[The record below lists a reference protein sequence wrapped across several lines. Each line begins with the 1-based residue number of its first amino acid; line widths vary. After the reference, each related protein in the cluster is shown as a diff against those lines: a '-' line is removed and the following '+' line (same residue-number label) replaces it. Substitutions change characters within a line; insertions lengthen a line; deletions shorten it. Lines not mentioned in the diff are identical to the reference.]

1 LDNAIHAGERD
12 RAKSGSDTGTRVVV
26 ILVTYKN
33 GADAKACL
41 ASLERSTYRNFE
53 VHICENGGRDA
64 FRDLTAQFGRE
75 AVLQDAPGQRD
86 LSRILETWRGV
97 LPDGGQTLFLHS
109 AAGNLGYAGA
119 INAILSELAPDP
131 AWSAVWI
138 LNPDTTVHPR
148 ALEAALDRAGTGRY
162 GIVGSRLVLEETGE
176 VQLYG
181 GLWRRWMGRG
191 YNIGLGAPADAAA
204 DVTAIES
211 AMHYVSGAAMLVSR
225 QFIESVG
232 PMDESYF
239 LYCEEVDWCL
249 RRREFALGYAHESI
263 VYHTHGTTTG
273 ASLEHGSRSE
283 LSVYL
288 EERNK
293 LLLTR
298 RHFPS
303 IYPAVLAVTFLLT
316 AQYLSKR
323 QVSSFKVALAGW
335 LAGVRGEQGIPPR
348 FRETHGAPPS

>member
-1 LDNAIHAGERD
+1 LDNAIPTGEPHR
-12 RAKSGSDTGTRVVV
+12 SDTGSETSTRVAV
-26 ILVTYKN
+26 ILVTYNN
-33 GADAKACL
+33 GADARACL
-41 ASLERSTYRNFE
+41 ASLERSSHRNFE
-53 VHICENGGRDA
+53 VHICENGGEEA
-64 FRDLTAQFGRE
+64 FRDLTAQFGRR
-75 AVLQDAPGQRD
+75 AV
-86 LSRILETWRGV
+86 
-97 LPDGGQTLFLHS
+97 

-119 INAILSELAPDP
+119 INAILSDLASDPD
-131 AWSAVWI
+131 WSAVWI

-148 ALEAALDRAGTGRY
+148 ALEAALEREGSGRY

-181 GLWRRWMGRG
+181 GRWRRWMGRG
-191 YNIGLGAPADAAA
+191 YNIGLGAPADAVA
-204 DVTAIES
+204 DVTAVES

-225 QFIESVG
+225 SFIASVG
-232 PMDESYF
+232 LMDESYF

-249 RRREFALGYAHESI
+249 RRGEFALGYAHDSI

-273 ASLEHGSRSE
+273 ASLEHGRRSD

-293 LLLTR
+293 LLLTK
-298 RHFPS
+298 RHFPA

-323 QVSSFKVALAGW
+323 QVPSFKVALAGW
-335 LAGVRGEQGIPPR
+335 LAGVRGEQGIPLR
-348 FRETHGAPPS
+348 FRGSHGAPPA

>member
-1 LDNAIHAGERD
+1 MAGP
-12 RAKSGSDTGTRVVV
+12 DTGARVVV

-41 ASLERSTYRNFE
+41 ASLERSTHRNFE
-53 VHICENGGRDA
+53 VHICENGGEDA
-64 FRDLTAQFGRE
+64 FRELTAQFGGG
-75 AVLQDAPGQRD
+75 AVLQNAAGERDPG
-86 LSRILETWRGV
+86 RIRETWRSV
-97 LPDGGQTLFLHS
+97 LPDGGQALFLHR

-119 INAILSELAPDP
+119 INAILSDLAPNPD
-131 AWSAVWI
+131 WSAVWV
-138 LNPDTTVHPR
+138 LNPDTTVHPL
-148 ALEAALDRAGTGRY
+148 ALEAALERARTGRY
-162 GIVGSRLVLEETGE
+162 GVVGSRLVLEETGE

-181 GLWRRWMGRG
+181 GRWRRWMGRG

-204 DVTAIES
+204 DSAAIES

-225 QFIESVG
+225 EFINSVG
-232 PMDESYF
+232 LMDESYF

-249 RRREFALGYAHESI
+249 RRGTFALGYAHDSI
-263 VYHTHGTTTG
+263 VFHSHGTTTG
-273 ASLEHGSRSE
+273 ASLEHGRRSD

-298 RHFPS
+298 RHFPA
-303 IYPAVLAVTFLLT
+303 IYPAVLAVTLLLT

-323 QVSSFKVALAGW
+323 QVASFKVALAGW
-335 LAGVRGEQGIPPR
+335 LAGVRGEQGIPLR
-348 FRETHGAPPS
+348 FRKSHGAPSA